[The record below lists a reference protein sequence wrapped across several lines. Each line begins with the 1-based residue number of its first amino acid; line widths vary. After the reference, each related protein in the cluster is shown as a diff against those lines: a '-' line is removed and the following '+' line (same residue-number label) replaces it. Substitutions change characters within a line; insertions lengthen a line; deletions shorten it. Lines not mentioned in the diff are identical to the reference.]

1 MSSQNKLIKQGLK
14 YTDSLFDEISN
25 RLEQGVKAS
34 DTLEAFLD
42 KYYKAFPEGN
52 PLLAL
57 GYDAEMVKLIL
68 SETNNHKF
76 SRPSQKELV
85 RVTIESQ
92 VGDLIRDVGED
103 IRDSVRDIVRD
114 GYNDNLSQD
123 EIAANLTDKVSSIKG
138 RRAKAIARTEIA
150 RTATISDYV
159 INKERGATHFY
170 VECRNTAC
178 PVCKEAWHK
187 HWSKSND
194 ESFTPSD
201 SSAGGKGWIGDKVY
215 SMSDTMML
223 PPIHPNCR
231 CVPYFISEDDIPD
244 GITVEKPTPKET
256 TVTTPNDTEPVT
268 QEPVKKSNSK
278 LNYEDLKTVEEVAE
292 YFGFEYSYGDFPQID
307 DEVLVGNDGKK
318 YKIKNENKK
327 GKYHKFYD
335 RENDCTLYFH
345 QSLNKNLKDGLLID
359 NTNTGKGV
367 YNLKDVV
374 KMYDDTPKVLKE
386 ANTSITFTNRKAKYL
401 GGYNKLIS
409 KKWMSALKDNP
420 IFKKVT
426 QGRTEPQGWVD
437 IYKTSIKD
445 DGDGWSL
452 QRLLY
457 HEMAHGL
464 DNVLSQNWGN
474 SRTRFSDNKSA
485 DGYGALIFK
494 QRNFNEETRK
504 MEVTPEE
511 IVDGISSEYGQ
522 RHYDK
527 TYSYSED
534 FADCVSVVVFKY
546 VEDKSGAKILPPDWT
561 WENKKPPYTYDEFV
575 KKYPHKVKFIEEL
588 LGIDN

>member
-1 MSSQNKLIKQGLK
+1 MPSQNKLIKQGLK
-14 YTDSLFDEISN
+14 YTDSLFDEIDK
-25 RLEQGVKAS
+25 RLKQGVKAS

-42 KYYKAFPEGN
+42 KYHKAFPDNDN
-52 PLLAL
+52 PLIAL
-57 GYDAEMVKLIL
+57 RYDAEMLKLIL

-76 SRPSQKELV
+76 TRPAQKELV
-85 RVTIESQ
+85 RVTIESR
-92 VGDLIRDVGED
+92 VGELIRDVGED

-114 GYNDNLSQD
+114 GYNENLSQD
-123 EIAANLTDKVSSIKG
+123 EIALNISSKVSSIKS

-159 INKERGATHFY
+159 INAERGATHFY

-178 PVCKEAWHK
+178 PICKKNWHK
-187 HWSKSND
+187 KW
-194 ESFTPSD
+194 TPKTD
-201 SSAGGKGWIGDKVY
+201 ATYIPKEYTAGKKGWVGDKVY
-215 SMSDTMML
+215 SMSDTLML
-223 PPIHPNCR
+223 PPVHPNCR
-231 CVPYFISEDDIPD
+231 CVPYFISEDDMPE
-244 GITVEKPTPKET
+244 GISVEKPTPKET
-256 TVTTPNDTEPVT
+256 VTTTTTESEPVT

-345 QSLNKNLKDGLLID
+345 QSLNKNLKDGLFID

-374 KMYDDTPKVLKE
+374 KMYDDAPKVLKE
-386 ANTSITFTNRKAKYL
+386 ANTSLTFTNRKAKLL
-401 GGYNKLIS
+401 GGYNKLVS
-409 KKWMSALKDNP
+409 KRWVNVLKDNP
-420 IFKKVT
+420 IYKRVT
-426 QGRTEPQGWVD
+426 QGRTEPQGWID

-445 DGDGWSL
+445 DGDGWGL
-452 QRLLY
+452 QRLIY

-464 DNVLSQNWGN
+464 DNILSENWGN
-474 SRTRFSDNKSA
+474 PRMRFSDNRTA
-485 DGYGALIFK
+485 DGYGALISK
-494 QRNFNEETRK
+494 QHNFNEETRK
-504 MEVTPEE
+504 MEVSPED

-527 TYSYSED
+527 THSYSED

-546 VEDKSGAKILPPDWT
+546 VEDKTGAKILPPDWT
-561 WENKKPPYTYDEFV
+561 WSNKS
-575 KKYPHKVKFIEEL
+575 KFINDQRYR
-588 LGIDN
+588 GICKKISSQS